1 MPHRDTAAAR
11 PRAAHRLDPEVRPIA
26 YHLALD
32 VDPVRGPGYTGEVT
46 IRVRLE
52 RARRRIELHA
62 AELELAGCRVE
73 AEEGMQ
79 PARVRLDADRQTA
92 TLELARPAGPGEVT
106 LRIRFAGRLR
116 DDLRGLYAAS
126 AGGQRYAFT
135 QLEAADARRFFPC
148 FDEPAMKAR
157 FTLEVETRAE
167 LATVSNAPIA
177 RTTKLPGGRKR
188 VRFAETPKLSTYLVA
203 LAVGELERS
212 RAVALGK
219 TPIRVWH
226 VPGKGALVAFALEAA
241 RETLTRLEK
250 WFALP
255 YPYAKLDLVAVPD
268 FEAGA
273 MENAGAVFFRETLLL
288 LDPKTATLGE
298 KKRAAEVICHEL
310 AHMWYGDLVTMAW
323 WDDLWLNEAFAT
335 WMAFEI
341 VDDWKPEWK
350 MWQDF
355 QHHRAAALR
364 LDALQHTHPI
374 HTEVRTPAEA
384 TENFDLITYEKGASV
399 VRMIE
404 RYLGPA
410 VFRKGVRAYVRRHR
424 ESNAVAADL
433 WRALAEAAGEEV
445 EPIVRG
451 WVDRE
456 GLPLLSLRTA
466 RRGGRSVLRTRQER
480 FRARPRAAR
489 GGRRT
494 GAAERW
500 PIPWVGRVAGATGRP
515 KTVRKL
521 LTTASDQIDL
531 GRGVPRFVYGNADEG
546 GFFRPLHDP
555 AGLRA
560 LVAHLPALSAV
571 ERMGLVDHQWAL
583 ARAGRA
589 PLGGFLALVD
599 ALGARPSPPGEGAG
613 RAGSFATGEP
623 EPDVLQAVRGP
634 LSFLEDRLAPE
645 LGPGAVEAFRDRIA
659 ERFGPALLALGWD
672 PAPREPVD
680 TRVRRGVLIGL
691 LGDVAAWPPV
701 LATASRRFDAYLARR
716 DAVDPDLADAVVS
729 LAARSGGAARFAA
742 LLAAFDTAAT
752 PQERRRFLMA
762 LAEFREPALVRRA
775 LALCGTPRVPT
786 QDVAIVLSR
795 LLVNPA
801 AREITWAHLK
811 RHWVRL
817 RRRMPPMLAT
827 RLVEATPALGARW
840 RADVAAFFRAH
851 PLPAGARALEQALE
865 RFDLDAAFCRL
876 ARRDLARWLAAK
888 PR

>member
-1 MPHRDTAAAR
+1 
-11 PRAAHRLDPEVRPIA
+11 
-26 YHLALD
+26 
-32 VDPVRGPGYTGEVT
+32 
-46 IRVRLE
+46 
-52 RARRRIELHA
+52 
-62 AELELAGCRVE
+62 
-73 AEEGMQ
+73 
-79 PARVRLDADRQTA
+79 
-92 TLELARPAGPGEVT
+92 
-106 LRIRFAGRLR
+106 
-116 DDLRGLYAAS
+116 
-126 AGGQRYAFT
+126 
-135 QLEAADARRFFPC
+135 
-148 FDEPAMKAR
+148 MKAR

-167 LATVSNAPIA
+167 LATLSNAPIA

-188 VRFAETPKLSTYLVA
+188 VRFAETPRLSTYLVA
-203 LAVGELERS
+203 LAVGALERS
-212 RAVALGK
+212 RAVKLGK
-219 TPIRVWH
+219 TEIRVWH
-226 VPGKGALVAFALEAA
+226 VPGKGGLVAFALEAA
-241 RETLTRLEK
+241 RETLARLEK

-288 LDPKTATLGE
+288 LDPRTATLAE

-399 VRMIE
+399 VRMVE

-410 VFRKGVRAYVRRHR
+410 VFRKGVRAYIRRHR

-433 WRALAEAAGEEV
+433 WRALAEAAGEEI

-451 WVDRE
+451 WIDRE
-456 GLPLLSLRTA
+456 GLPVLSLRTA
-466 RRGGRSVLRTRQER
+466 RRGGRTVLRLRQER
-480 FRARPRAAR
+480 FRARPGKRARA
-489 GGRRT
+489 
-494 GAAERW
+494 GAGERW
-500 PIPWVGRVAGATGRP
+500 PIPWVGRVAGASGRP
-515 KTVRKL
+515 RLVRKL
-521 LTTASDQIDL
+521 VTAASDHVDL
-531 GRGVPRFVYGNADEG
+531 GRGAPRFVYGNADEG

-555 AGLRA
+555 AGMRA
-560 LVAHLPALSAV
+560 LAARLPALSAV

-589 PLGGFLALVD
+589 PLADFLALVD
-599 ALGARPSPPGEGAG
+599 ALGE
-613 RAGSFATGEP
+613 EP
-623 EPDVLQAVRGP
+623 EADVLLAARAP
-634 LSFLEDRLAPE
+634 LAFLEDRLAPE
-645 LGPGAVEAFRDRIA
+645 LGADAVEAFRDRVA

-672 PAPREPVD
+672 PAPREPID
-680 TRVRRGVLIGL
+680 TRVRRGVLVGL

-701 LATASRRFDAYLARR
+701 LATAARRFEAYLARR
-716 DAVDPDLADAVVS
+716 DAVDPNLADAVVA
-729 LAARSGGAARFAA
+729 LAARGGDAARFAA
-742 LLAAFDTAAT
+742 MLEAFETAAT

-762 LAEFREPALVRRA
+762 LAEFREPALVRRT

-786 QDVAIVLSR
+786 QDVAIVLAR
-795 LLVNPA
+795 VLANPA
-801 AREITWAHLK
+801 AREIAWGHVKQHWA
-811 RHWVRL
+811 RL
-817 RRRMPPMLAT
+817 RRRMPPMLAS
-827 RLVEATPALGARW
+827 RLVEATPALGARR

-876 ARRDLARWLAAK
+876 ARRDLARWIAEK